1 MTLGAYLF
9 RTHVAPKAAI
19 ALLAVEAFN
28 IANRGLPWRG
38 ELVWT
43 IDWLGTVLTLVGP
56 VVAGAAAVDAGRFA
70 RAGTE
75 YLTGRTVLANRVY
88 MLTWLAAA
96 IPAMVVHLAAAMTI
110 VALSNPRSQI
120 SMWPSVFAVIAQLC
134 GIGFYAAL
142 GSVCGRYTG
151 SVAGGP
157 IAVVAGIVLFW
168 QFGTSPERFSVLMF
182 GRATSSVLGLQFN
195 VAYSVAQIVCLALIS
210 LVLVLLPVRV
220 ISGIRRPPHIV
231 SAMIVVAVAG
241 ALVVFPYISS
251 DRFVPVAIR
260 PTSCTGKAPII
271 CMYPD
276 HDRFL
281 SSVDESAKQVYF
293 GASALG
299 VQDLLPTRIV
309 ERLPG
314 EGPASD
320 GAGRFQIPLES
331 FSTDHVTPE
340 VLAIEIVVP
349 HHCPALYGDL
359 PPPIEFGWDLYRAA
373 YTLVSASQGQTG
385 GDPMQPGE
393 ILSAAELKR
402 LLTSFKNCQ
411 LG

>member
-1 MTLGAYLF
+1 MTLWAYLF
-9 RTHVAPKAAI
+9 RTHVAPKAALV
-19 ALLAVEAFN
+19 LLALEAFN
-28 IANRGLPWRG
+28 IVNRGMPWRG

-43 IDWLGTVLTLVGP
+43 IDWLGTVLILIGP

-75 YLTGRTVLANRVY
+75 YLTGRAASANRVY

-96 IPAMVVHLAAAMTI
+96 IPAMVVHLAAAVAI

-120 SMWPSVFAVIAQLC
+120 SVWPSVFAVIAQLC

-142 GSVCGRYTG
+142 GSACGRYAG

-195 VAYSVAQIVCLALIS
+195 VAYSVAQVVCLALIS
-210 LVLVLLPVRV
+210 LALVLLPVRV

-231 SAMIVVAVAG
+231 TVTIGIAVAG
-241 ALVVFPYISS
+241 AVLVSPYISS

-260 PTSCTGKAPII
+260 PTSCTGSAQVI

-281 SSVDESAKQVYF
+281 PSVAESVKRVYS

-299 VQDLLPTRIV
+299 VQDLLPTKIV
-309 ERLPG
+309 ERTPG
-314 EGPASD
+314 EGPAND
-320 GAGRFQIPLES
+320 GVGRFQIPLDS
-331 FSTDHVTPE
+331 FRTNDVTPE
-340 VLAIEIVVP
+340 MMAMELVIP
-349 HHCPALYGDL
+349 HHCPALYGDVA
-359 PPPIEFGWDLYRAA
+359 PPIEFGQKLHRAVH
-373 YTLVSASQGQTG
+373 TLVAASQGHTDG
-385 GDPMQPGE
+385 GPAQFDE
-393 ILSAAELKR
+393 ILSADELKK